1 MLDNTYYGRLV
12 AKIMEGMDPQTRWLI
27 DNAETDELENWRID
41 LTMPFV
47 HLTGEPYG
55 QVYKALRIVIREIS
69 GREVGPFYGKHEGLP
84 SRTDG

>member
-1 MLDNTYYGRLV
+1 MDDDCYYGRLV
-12 AKIMEGMDPQTRWLI
+12 NKIMEGMDPETRWLI

-55 QVYKALRIVIREIS
+55 QVYKALRQNIINITRHFDLLNS
-69 GREVGPFYGKHEGLP
+69 Y
-84 SRTDG
+84 